1 MMGDV
6 TGPISTLPGARHPL
20 PKGAKCDHHR
30 RRPAVVRI
38 QGETDSFGSE
48 LNDMCQKCFNKH
60 RAYIRSPEAAKS
72 RQGRCDWC
80 KNEATDL
87 RPRRDF
93 EEGLAGRLYDV
104 CGDCVKKENER
115 LAEEAEAYERDH
127 GYEGVWDDDDYDDYD
142 EGDHL

>member
-1 MMGDV
+1 MPEVLQQAPRVPQIAGGREVPTRPLRLVQERGD
-6 TGPISTLPGARHPL
+6 
-20 PKGAKCDHHR
+20 
-30 RRPAVVRI
+30 
-38 QGETDSFGSE
+38 
-48 LNDMCQKCFNKH
+48 
-60 RAYIRSPEAAKS
+60 RSS
-72 RQGRCDWC
+72 
-80 KNEATDL
+80 
-87 RPRRDF
+87 PRRDF